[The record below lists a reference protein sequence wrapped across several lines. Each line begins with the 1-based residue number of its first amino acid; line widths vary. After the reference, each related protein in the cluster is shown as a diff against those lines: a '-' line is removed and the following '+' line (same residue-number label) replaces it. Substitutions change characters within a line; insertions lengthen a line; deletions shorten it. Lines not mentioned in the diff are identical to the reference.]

1 MSESTAQLDHAPL
14 FSPRFVWKVTAGI
27 AALCVLTIAISAAG
41 RMFGQSMILAGHTED
56 TTLHQIVIGTDVLEF
71 PANVIRFEDSRRDG
85 VQEAIDT
92 YFVWPGMRG
101 YSEETRAIFDQTN
114 SADGLIFAQ
123 VTQATMSRDMSGR
136 YEPIYKRIVEGSPV
150 PGPAGLVSYRIRSDA
165 GYSSELLY
173 VDEAG
178 GLKPYVVRCLIE
190 DGNTG
195 AISTQTGCQRD
206 VFIGQDLSLTYRF
219 SIDLLPHWREIE
231 SDVRARFDKAL
242 GKPASTAENG

>member
-1 MSESTAQLDHAPL
+1 MSESTADIDQAPL
-14 FSPRFVWKVTAGI
+14 FSAPFIWKLTAGI
-27 AALCVLTIAISAAG
+27 ATLCALTIAISAAG

-56 TTLHQIVIGTDVLEF
+56 TTPHQIVIGTDVLEL
-71 PANVIRFEDSRRDG
+71 PANVIRFEAARRDG

-92 YFVWPGMRG
+92 YFAWPGMGG
-101 YSEETRAIFDQTN
+101 YSEANRQVFNQTN

-123 VTQATMSRDMSGR
+123 LTQATMSRDMSGR

-150 PGPAGLVSYRIRSDA
+150 PGPGGLVSYRIRSDA

-173 VDEAG
+173 VDQAG

-190 DGNTG
+190 NGQTG

-206 VFIGQDLSLTYRF
+206 IFIGQDLSLTYRF
-219 SIDLLPHWREIE
+219 SIDLLPQWREIE
-231 SDVRARFDKAL
+231 ADVRARFENAL
-242 GKPASTAENG
+242 GKTDSTARNG